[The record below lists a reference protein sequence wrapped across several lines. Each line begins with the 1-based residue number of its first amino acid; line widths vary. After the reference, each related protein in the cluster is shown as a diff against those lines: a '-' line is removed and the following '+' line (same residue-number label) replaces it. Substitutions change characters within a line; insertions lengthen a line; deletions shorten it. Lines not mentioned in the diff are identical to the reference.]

1 MKKEQQLRKKMRINR
16 INLCNIF
23 KKKKKKRNI
32 KY

>member
-16 INLCNIF
+16 INLCNIL
-23 KKKKKKRNI
+23 KKKKRNI